1 MANTTG
7 KKFGGREKGTPNKLT
22 KELRSALKDVLY
34 DEIEQIPHRL
44 NALEAKDGP
53 MNNIKTIIEL
63 RAHHE
68 RFKEVVTTL
77 KRLEERSKNQWVKA
91 DSPTPQRATHSRHDH
106 AQCHQWFPYIS
117 GSGRELAI

>member
-44 NALEAKDGP
+44 D
-53 MNNIKTIIEL
+53 
-63 RAHHE
+63 
-68 RFKEVVTTL
+68 EVGD
-77 KRLEERSKNQWVKA
+77 Q
-91 DSPTPQRATHSRHDH
+91 
-106 AQCHQWFPYIS
+106 
-117 GSGRELAI
+117 GSIGVIGQVDAVCLPEGAVGVAIVG

>member
-44 NALEAKDGP
+44 DELEAKD
-53 MNNIKTIIEL
+53 
-63 RAHHE
+63 
-68 RFKEVVTTL
+68 
-77 KRLEERSKNQWVKA
+77 RLELLVKLMPYVFPKVQLVSPSLDTPFFEQKN
-91 DSPTPQRATHSRHDH
+91 
-106 AQCHQWFPYIS
+106 
-117 GSGRELAI
+117 

>member
-44 NALEAKDGP
+44 DELEAKD
-53 MNNIKTIIEL
+53 
-63 RAHHE
+63 
-68 RFKEVVTTL
+68 
-77 KRLEERSKNQWVKA
+77 RLELLVKLM
-91 DSPTPQRATHSRHDH
+91 PYV
-106 AQCHQWFPYIS
+106 FPKVQS
-117 GSGRELAI
+117 VSQSLDEPLTW